1 MTDVSIFENMVVET
15 LNLIVDLMVM
25 VLAFELKDTVF
36 DRGW

>member
-25 VLAFELKDTVF
+25 VLAFELKDIVF